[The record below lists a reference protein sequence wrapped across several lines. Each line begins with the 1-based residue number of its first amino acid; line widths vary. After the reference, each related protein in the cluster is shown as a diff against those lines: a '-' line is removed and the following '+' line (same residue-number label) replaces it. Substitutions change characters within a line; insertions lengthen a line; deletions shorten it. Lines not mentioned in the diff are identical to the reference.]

1 MRENLSLMLKEA
13 EDLMLQDMENA
24 KTLNALFALAFMD
37 SICLQESQTPE
48 ISGEVWSKKLGW
60 GRFKQNP
67 TYGGYWDLM
76 GYTQKCC
83 GSWLMWGCSPLHLK
97 DCSDQRRV
105 FGMSR
110 KQMPLRHSRKVRTTI
125 LGATDWPVSPQS
137 WDISGNSFQTY
148 ERQGGN
154 WELSAW
160 RHRINWAL
168 GTPSSP
174 TVKWVTF
181 LVREGKK
188 VDIALTLASLL
199 LFIVTSSQSSRL
211 WYVWSR
217 QLLTFREPNLVYA
230 LLTGCVPT

>member
-1 MRENLSLMLKEA
+1 
-13 EDLMLQDMENA
+13 
-24 KTLNALFALAFMD
+24 
-37 SICLQESQTPE
+37 
-48 ISGEVWSKKLGW
+48 
-60 GRFKQNP
+60 
-67 TYGGYWDLM
+67 M

-83 GSWLMWGCSPLHLK
+83 GSWLMWGCSPVHLK

-105 FGMSR
+105 FGRSR

-125 LGATDWPVSPQS
+125 LGATDWPASPQS

-181 LVREGKK
+181 SVREGKK

-199 LFIVTSSQSSRL
+199 LFIVSSSQSSRL
-211 WYVWSR
+211 CDMYGADSFWHLGNRIWFMYF
-217 QLLTFREPNLVYA
+217 LLDVFPLNGSQASKKRSKTFLSHLMKSNGVTPGYMCQHTSNYLNKGFRSQIR
-230 LLTGCVPT
+230 LLSLH